1 MQWLWFAAAGIC
13 GGVLAGMGMG
23 GGTLTIPILVLLLS
37 VDQLTAQFANLIAFL
52 PTGAA
57 ALGVHLKTDL
67 WSGRRCRGCFC
78 PRLRRRRRHPFCRRL
93 FGSAGK
99 AVRRFSRA
107 HSSRRAYRRRGG
119 EFFRPQMIF
128 RPCFPHSAPP
138 ERVTRARVRNFRY
151 LHCLQ
156 SVL

>member
-57 ALGVHLKTDL
+57 ALGVHLKNGLVERAPLPWVLLPALAATAAKKDVADSSEVL
-67 WSGRRCRGCFC
+67 GKLYGGF
-78 PRLRRRRRHPFCRRL
+78 LVLIALGGLIGGVAANF
-93 FGSAGK
+93 SARK
-99 AVRRFSRA
+99 
-107 HSSRRAYRRRGG
+107 
-119 EFFRPQMIF
+119 
-128 RPCFPHSAPP
+128 
-138 ERVTRARVRNFRY
+138 
-151 LHCLQ
+151 
-156 SVL
+156 

>member
-57 ALGVHLKTDL
+57 ALGVHL
-67 WSGRRCRGCFC
+67 
-78 PRLRRRRRHPFCRRL
+78 
-93 FGSAGK
+93 
-99 AVRRFSRA
+99 
-107 HSSRRAYRRRGG
+107 
-119 EFFRPQMIF
+119 
-128 RPCFPHSAPP
+128 
-138 ERVTRARVRNFRY
+138 
-151 LHCLQ
+151 
-156 SVL
+156 

>member
-57 ALGVHLKTDL
+57 ALGVHLKN
-67 WSGRRCRGCFC
+67 
-78 PRLRRRRRHPFCRRL
+78 RLVDRSPLPWVLVPALVATAATSFFAVDSSDVLGKLYGGFLVLIALGGL
-93 FGSAGK
+93 FGGVAANFSARK
-99 AVRRFSRA
+99 
-107 HSSRRAYRRRGG
+107 
-119 EFFRPQMIF
+119 
-128 RPCFPHSAPP
+128 
-138 ERVTRARVRNFRY
+138 
-151 LHCLQ
+151 
-156 SVL
+156 

>member
-57 ALGVHLKTDL
+57 ALGVHLKNGLVEWAPLPWVLLPALAATAATSFFAADSSEVL
-67 WSGRRCRGCFC
+67 GKLYGGF
-78 PRLRRRRRHPFCRRL
+78 LVLIALGGLIGGVAANF
-93 FGSAGK
+93 SARK
-99 AVRRFSRA
+99 
-107 HSSRRAYRRRGG
+107 
-119 EFFRPQMIF
+119 
-128 RPCFPHSAPP
+128 
-138 ERVTRARVRNFRY
+138 
-151 LHCLQ
+151 
-156 SVL
+156 